1 MTAEA
6 RAAEGLRPT
15 VTVPSSHVES
25 LSKPQPS
32 AQAEIAQTLAEQ
44 PQEPASG
51 AATVD
56 AARRE
61 EDERRQQ
68 VQSEIVARLLAE
80 QRRATSPKPSATS
93 STDRKVA
100 MLRAECRSGSCRP
113 EKLGEIVDSAENAS
127 EKAVLIRTARAEE
140 DAYSARVD
148 CYRK

>member
-1 MTAEA
+1 M
-6 RAAEGLRPT
+6 
-15 VTVPSSHVES
+15 TVPSSHVES

-32 AQAEIAQTLAEQ
+32 AQAEIAKTLAEQ
-44 PQEPASG
+44 PQEPASGAATVG

-68 VQSEIVARLLAE
+68 VQSEIVARVLAE

-100 MLRAECRSGSCRP
+100 MLRAECRSGCCRP

>member
-61 EDERRQQ
+61 QDERRQQ
-68 VQSEIVARLLAE
+68 VQSEIVARVLAE
-80 QRRATSPKPSATS
+80 QRRATSPKPSARVYEQHRS
-93 STDRKVA
+93 EGRDASRRVSDRI
-100 MLRAECRSGSCRP
+100 LPS
-113 EKLGEIVDSAENAS
+113 
-127 EKAVLIRTARAEE
+127 
-140 DAYSARVD
+140 
-148 CYRK
+148 

>member
-1 MTAEA
+1 M
-6 RAAEGLRPT
+6 
-15 VTVPSSHVES
+15 TVPSSHVES

-32 AQAEIAQTLAEQ
+32 AQAEIAKTLAEQ
-44 PQEPASG
+44 PQEPASGAATVG

-68 VQSEIVARLLAE
+68 VQSEIVARVLAE